1 MKIFI
6 IGFHGSGKQEI
17 CDTLRNEGINVGRL
31 FTNLPTS
38 NNQSYH
44 NYEVFSNEDIKEI
57 FENNAYMFI
66 KEIEN
71 ESYEYF
77 EGLSSYEFDNNDV
90 FIITP
95 NQFVKITPTTIKEPL
110 CIIWLD
116 NTQENR
122 LLRYRQ
128 EKETYDFFKQEL
140 IEKQYV
146 NDFISSIYNYPKSK
160 LLYFTNEEPC
170 RVATIAYTLVKHP
183 ELVDIYEKNFN

>member
-17 CDTLRNEGINVGRL
+17 CDILRNENINVGRL
-31 FTNLPTS
+31 FTNLPTF
-38 NNQSYH
+38 NNQPYH
-44 NYEVFSNEDIKEI
+44 NYETFTNEDIKEI
-57 FENNAYMFI
+57 FENNAYIFI
-66 KEIEN
+66 KEVEN

-90 FIITP
+90 FMITP
-95 NQFVKITPTTIKEPL
+95 NQFVKITPTVIKEPI

-128 EKETYDFFKQEL
+128 EKETYDFFKQETV
-140 IEKQYV
+140 EKQYI
-146 NDFISSIYNYPKSK
+146 NDFINNIYNYPKSK

-183 ELVDIYEKNFN
+183 ELVNIYEKNFN

>member
-6 IGFHGSGKQEI
+6 IGLHGSGKQEI
-17 CDTLRNEGINVGRL
+17 ADLLRKEGIKVGKL

-38 NNQSYH
+38 ENQPYH
-44 NYEVFSNEDIKEI
+44 NYETFTNEEIKEV
-57 FENNAYMFI
+57 FENNAYIFI
-66 KEIEN
+66 KDIEN

-90 FIITP
+90 FIINP
-95 NQFVKITPTTIKEPL
+95 NQFIKIASNVIKEPL

-128 EKETYDFFKQEL
+128 EKEIYDFFKQEA
-140 IEKQYV
+140 IEKQYI
-146 NDFISSIYNYPKSK
+146 NDFIDSIYNFPKSN

-183 ELVDIYEKNFN
+183 ELVGIYERNFN